1 MARPEDRGLE
11 EAAEVDADPE
21 AVDEEEE
28 AAGHQSLEE
37 IGDDQLLPKGL
48 STGPGS
54 STSWV

>member
-1 MARPEDRGLE
+1 MARPEDRVLE

-21 AVDEEEE
+21 VADEEEE
-28 AAGHQSLEE
+28 AADHQSLEE

-48 STGPGS
+48 STGPES